1 MTPTPSSHPHSHLVH
16 WPAAGDVA
24 AWHGWLQDKLATAQ
38 HQAAG
43 DLSGHHGQRPAA
55 VLIALVPYATGA
67 RIIVT
72 ERSSGLSNHAG
83 QISFPGG
90 RIDPEDTGPQAA
102 AIREAWEE
110 IALPPA
116 HVQVVGELG
125 VYHTITG
132 FAVTPVVAVITPGAA
147 LTAAPA
153 EVAAI
158 FELPVAT
165 LLDPTHY
172 QRRWVERR
180 GMRGKSLF
188 VESEGVTVWGATA
201 GMLLLLARALGAG
214 GDPGRYHNRINN
226 CGKPCQIVA

>member
-1 MTPTPSSHPHSHLVH
+1 MSHQSHH
-16 WPAAGDVA
+16 PAWPAHGDIT
-24 AWHGWLQDKLATAQ
+24 AWANWLQHTLAGAQ
-38 HQAAG
+38 HQQAG
-43 DLSGHHGQRPAA
+43 DLSERHGQRPAA
-55 VLIALVPYATGA
+55 VLIALVPYADGA

-90 RIDPEDTGPQAA
+90 RIDPEDANAA
-102 AIREAWEE
+102 AAAVREAWEE

-116 HVQVVGELG
+116 SVQVVGELG

-147 LTAAPA
+147 LAAAPA

-158 FELPVAT
+158 FELPVST
-165 LLDPTHY
+165 LLDPTRY

-180 GMRGKSLF
+180 GVRGKTLF
-188 VESEGVTVWGATA
+188 VESESVTVWGATA
-201 GMLLLLARALGAG
+201 GMLMMLARALGVG
-214 GDPGRYHNRINN
+214 GEPMDTTG
-226 CGKPCQIVA
+226 